1 MFHMFRKL
9 FINTP
14 KELLNRLVVWR
25 IAKVSERNFLYLL
38 AFVVGIFSGLAALL
52 LKNLIHFVA
61 HELTQVIDIEGF
73 NYLFLLYPFIGI
85 LLTVV
90 FVKFF
95 VSEFLKFFDF
105 NDSFCVFF

>member
-1 MFHMFRKL
+1 MFRKL

-61 HELTQVIDIEGF
+61 HWTNPSYRKSRTAISQLAREYTAL
-73 NYLFLLYPFIGI
+73 
-85 LLTVV
+85 
-90 FVKFF
+90 
-95 VSEFLKFFDF
+95 
-105 NDSFCVFF
+105 